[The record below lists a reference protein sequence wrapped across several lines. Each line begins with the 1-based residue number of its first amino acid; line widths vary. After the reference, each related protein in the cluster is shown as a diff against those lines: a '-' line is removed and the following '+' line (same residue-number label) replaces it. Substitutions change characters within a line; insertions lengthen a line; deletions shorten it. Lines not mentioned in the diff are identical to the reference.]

1 MFLDSTS
8 TIVYAF
14 PIVSGICESLPAVCG
29 SFLFS
34 AKVLARF
41 QVMEWSML
49 AELITSIA
57 LGIVVRISGFNAERR
72 KSYGCATIETPP
84 SRLIC
89 RIVSSADNPLGTVSD
104 TPRPIMCPS
113 RLETSIPGMMSSSD
127 GTSLANTLWSVIARP
142 SRPLSLPL
150 GTSSS
155 GRV

>member
-84 SRLIC
+84 SRLILAPGFTV
-89 RIVSSADNPLGTVSD
+89 IVPASFQFGFFPWKMLRWICVAVIGRNGWSCIPIVPTIWAA
-104 TPRPIMCPS
+104 TPR
-113 RLETSIPGMMSSSD
+113 
-127 GTSLANTLWSVIARP
+127 V
-142 SRPLSLPL
+142 
-150 GTSSS
+150 
-155 GRV
+155 